1 MDILLKLFSFVIGLI
16 LSYSIFVFINRRNC
30 IILSSNLSTKILN
43 EKIYNKKKQKCY
55 TFSKKNKEKNN
66 Q

>member
-1 MDILLKLFSFVIGLI
+1 MDILLKLVSFTIGLM
-16 LSYSIFVFINRRNC
+16 LSYGIFVFLNRRNC

-55 TFSKKNKEKNN
+55 TFSKKNKQKNN

>member
-1 MDILLKLFSFVIGLI
+1 MDILLKLVSFTIGLM
-16 LSYSIFVFINRRNC
+16 LSYGIFVFLNRRNC

>member
-1 MDILLKLFSFVIGLI
+1 MDILFKLFSFMIGLM
-16 LSYSIFVFINRRNC
+16 LSYGIFVFLNKRNC

-55 TFSKKNKEKNN
+55 TFSKKNKKINK
-66 Q
+66 

>member
-1 MDILLKLFSFVIGLI
+1 MDILLKLISFTGLI
-16 LSYSIFVFINRRNC
+16 LSYGIFVFLNKRNC

-55 TFSKKNKEKNN
+55 TFSKKKKKK
-66 Q
+66 

>member
-1 MDILLKLFSFVIGLI
+1 MDILLKLVSFTVGLM
-16 LSYSIFVFINRRNC
+16 LSYGIFVFLNRRNC

>member
-1 MDILLKLFSFVIGLI
+1 MDILLKLVSFTIGLM
-16 LSYSIFVFINRRNC
+16 LSYSIFIFINRRNC

-55 TFSKKNKEKNN
+55 TFSKKNKKN
-66 Q
+66 

>member
-1 MDILLKLFSFVIGLI
+1 MDILFKLISFTIGLI
-16 LSYSIFVFINRRNC
+16 LSYGIFVFLNKRNC

-55 TFSKKNKEKNN
+55 TFSKKNKEKKNN
-66 Q
+66 

>member
-1 MDILLKLFSFVIGLI
+1 MDVLLKLVSFTIGLM
-16 LSYSIFVFINRRNC
+16 LSYGIFVFLNRRNC

>member
-1 MDILLKLFSFVIGLI
+1 MDVLLKLVSFTIGLM
-16 LSYSIFVFINRRNC
+16 LSYGIFVFLNRRNC

-55 TFSKKNKEKNN
+55 TFSKKNKGKNN

>member
-1 MDILLKLFSFVIGLI
+1 MDILLKLVSFTIGLM
-16 LSYSIFVFINRRNC
+16 LSYGIFVFINRRNC